1 MAVCTKDQF
10 TRTDIILDHNLMADT
25 FSFPEI
31 NIMFFCKISHLLL
44 RCCCFRAVRW
54 YIMIHDKHQL
64 ACICNVRIFQFIV
77 IHINRKMC
85 GSIITHETIKFNCMD
100 ISRFYAVNTCCR
112 SNNLFCNCHSHFTS
126 PPCSEMRSD
135 HPDSKYSAYI
145 PEALYRNM
153 FFR

>member
-31 NIMFFCKISHLLL
+31 NVMFFCKISHLLL
-44 RCCCFRAVRW
+44 GCCCFRTVRR
-54 YIMIHDKHQL
+54 YVVVNDKNKFF
-64 ACICNVRIFQFIV
+64 CICNMRIFKFV
-77 IHINRKMC
+77 IHIYCKMC
-85 GSIITHETIKFNCMD
+85 CSIITHHSVQCYCMD